1 MINRSRA
8 FSLIE
13 LLLALAT
20 TLALSAMMFHLFQHN
35 ERVVRDR
42 TLVMDMQQTA
52 RVVASQIADEI
63 RMAGQGVPVHSSK
76 FDTAMVES
84 MAVVLPASTNSRIDF
99 RAGLSDAE
107 SAVTGVPPLDVTLN
121 LQSTVS
127 VNDGSAFSAAL
138 GTTLPSGKFIYLW
151 GAASN
156 STWTWVRA
164 ELNAVTS
171 ASLTITPRQ
180 TSNTNN
186 TIRFIRL
193 PTVTLEEAV
202 SIYLSGNSVRRA
214 TATDMSNPA
223 SPQWSAANEI
233 GKNFTALN
241 FTYFDSSGNV
251 VDPTSLANRISIA
264 RVDVQLTVQTAD
276 RLSTG
281 RQPTH
286 SLKLRTI
293 PRNLQLRSAN

>member
-1 MINRSRA
+1 
-8 FSLIE
+8 
-13 LLLALAT
+13 
-20 TLALSAMMFHLFQHN
+20 
-35 ERVVRDR
+35 
-42 TLVMDMQQTA
+42 
-52 RVVASQIADEI
+52 
-63 RMAGQGVPVHSSK
+63 
-76 FDTAMVES
+76 

-193 PTVTLEEAV
+193 PTVTLE
-202 SIYLSGNSVRRA
+202 
-214 TATDMSNPA
+214 
-223 SPQWSAANEI
+223 I